1 LENHNKEKEMDKII
15 GILLLA
21 SAALSA
27 YLSFFDSA
35 RVYVG

>member
-1 LENHNKEKEMDKII
+1 MDKII
-15 GILLLA
+15 GILLLV

-27 YLSFFDSA
+27 YLAFFDSA